1 MRRTRA
7 YRARL
12 AAALGSAGAVGMVA
26 AAVGVAPPA
35 LGAAGC
41 SAAYTVTS
49 RWGGGFGADVTVT
62 NLGEALDG

>member
-1 MRRTRA
+1 M
-7 YRARL
+7 
-12 AAALGSAGAVGMVA
+12 
-26 AAVGVAPPA
+26 APPA